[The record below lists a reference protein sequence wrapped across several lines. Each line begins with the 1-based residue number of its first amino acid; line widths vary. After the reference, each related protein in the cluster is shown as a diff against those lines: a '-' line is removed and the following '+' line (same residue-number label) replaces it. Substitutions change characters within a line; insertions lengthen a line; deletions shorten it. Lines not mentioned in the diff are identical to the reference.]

1 MSLSKAA
8 WRMHGGASAKSILL
22 PHFSFRS
29 DKALF
34 DVCGYRRKANQAH
47 QANIRRRVADNG
59 IVEQGSAVAVSGW
72 SVKRAPAVEGFD
84 IRAVLGVRS
93 AAG

>member
-1 MSLSKAA
+1 
-8 WRMHGGASAKSILL
+8 MHGGARAKTILL

-47 QANIRRRVADNG
+47 QANTRRRVADNG
-59 IVEQGSAVAVSGW
+59 IVEQGSAVTVSGW
-72 SVKRAPAVEGFD
+72 SVK
-84 IRAVLGVRS
+84 VRPP
-93 AAG
+93 